1 MFSPHMNGLPSLLE
15 KGSHLVVYGAGGHGR
30 VVADAAR
37 AAELEVMGFLDD
49 AVPAG
54 QQVLD
59 WRVLGD
65 LDWLQGRHNISV
77 ALGIGANDVRR
88 QVADKLER
96 AGAAL
101 ATVVHPTAVL
111 SPYAEVGPGV
121 VVFAL
126 AVVNV
131 GARIGR
137 GAIVNTGSI
146 LEHDVAI
153 GDFAHVASNAAL
165 GGNARV
171 GADAMLG
178 TGAVVLPG
186 RAVGDRSI
194 VGAGAVVSRDVAAD
208 VVVAGV
214 PARRMNSRA
223 TTRTP

>member
-1 MFSPHMNGLPSLLE
+1 MSGPRSSLE

-54 QQVLD
+54 GQVLS
-59 WRVLGD
+59 WRVLGNA
-65 LDWLQGRHNISV
+65 DWLRGRHGVSV

-88 QVADKLER
+88 QVADTLEQ
-96 AGAAL
+96 AGAVL
-101 ATVVHPTAVL
+101 ATVVHPTAVV
-111 SPYAEVGPGV
+111 SPYAELAPGV

-126 AVVNV
+126 AVVNA
-131 GARIGR
+131 GARVGR

-153 GDFAHVASNAAL
+153 GEFAHVASNAAL
-165 GGNARV
+165 GGAARV
-171 GADAMLG
+171 GAGAMLG

-186 RAVGDRSI
+186 RAVGDRSV
-194 VGAGAVVSRDVAAD
+194 VGAGAVVSRDVAPEI
-208 VVVAGV
+208 VVAGV
-214 PARRMNSRA
+214 PARRMQGPA
-223 TTRTP
+223 RTP

>member
-1 MFSPHMNGLPSLLE
+1 MSGPPSLLE

-37 AAELEVMGFLDD
+37 AADLEVMGFLDD
-49 AVPAG
+49 GIAAG
-54 QQVLD
+54 SQVLG
-59 WRVLGD
+59 WRVLGNV
-65 LDWLQGRHNISV
+65 DWLRGRHGISV
-77 ALGIGANDVRR
+77 ALGIGANDVRK
-88 QVADKLER
+88 QVAETLQR

-101 ATVVHPTAVL
+101 GTVVHPTAVV
-111 SPYAEVGPGV
+111 SPYAHLAPGV

-131 GARIGR
+131 GARVGR

-146 LEHDVAI
+146 LEHDVDI

-165 GGNARV
+165 GGMARV

-186 RAVGDRSI
+186 RVVGERSI
-194 VGAGAVVSRDVAAD
+194 VGAGAVVSRDVPPD

-214 PARRMNSRA
+214 PARRMQSRA
-223 TTRTP
+223 STRTP